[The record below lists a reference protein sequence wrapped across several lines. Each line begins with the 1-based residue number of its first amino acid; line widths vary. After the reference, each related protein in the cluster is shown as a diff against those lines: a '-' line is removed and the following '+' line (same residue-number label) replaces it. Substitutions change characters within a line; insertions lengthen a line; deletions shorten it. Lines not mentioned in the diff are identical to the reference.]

1 MHSPRELDASTRS
14 AVLALAAEVEQRDGA
29 PPLSD
34 QALTRLAWADV
45 THFVAVDGER
55 LTGYAQRDGMS
66 TELCA
71 LNDATLDALL
81 SAAEAAG
88 GGPLQLWSHG
98 QHSLTAAAARR
109 RGYRP
114 ARTLL
119 QLRRSLQP
127 LPPLAPLADGVRM
140 RTFVPHADE
149 DAWLAVNAAAFAT
162 HPEQGRWTRA
172 DLLAREAEPWFDPAG
187 FLLAERENVL
197 VGFHWT
203 KVHADGM
210 GEVYVLGV
218 DPAAHGLGLG
228 SALLTRGLTS
238 LADRGCAEVLLYA
251 DGDNTV
257 ALRLYDKFGFH
268 QHDIDVQWLAE
279 RLSWPHF
286 GRRF

>member
-1 MHSPRELDASTRS
+1 MGMRSPVELDARTRS
-14 AVLALAAEVEQRDGA
+14 RILQLAAEVERRDGA

-34 QALTRLAWADV
+34 QALTRLASTAV
-45 THFVAVDGER
+45 THLVALEGAT
-55 LTGYAQRDGMS
+55 LTGYAQRDGTS
-66 TELCA
+66 VELAA
-71 LNDATLDALL
+71 LDDATLDALL
-81 SAAEAAG
+81 SAAELAG
-88 GGPLQLWSHG
+88 DAPVQVWSHG
-98 QHSLTAAAARR
+98 QHSPTAAAARQ

-119 QLRRSLQP
+119 QLRRLLQP
-127 LPPLAPLADGVRM
+127 VPPLAPLADGVRM
-140 RTFVPHADE
+140 RTFVPGADE

-162 HPEQGRWTRA
+162 HPEQGRWARA

-187 FLLAERENVL
+187 FLLAERGDVL
-197 VGFHWT
+197 LGFHWT

-210 GEVYVLGV
+210 GEVYVLGI

-228 SALLTRGLTS
+228 SALLTRGLAS
-238 LADRGCAEVLLYA
+238 LAHRGCAEVLLYA

-279 RLSWPHF
+279 PH
-286 GRRF
+286 RE

>member
-1 MHSPRELDASTRS
+1 MHSPNQLDAGTRS
-14 AVLALAAEVEQRDGA
+14 AVLTLAATVEQRDGA

-34 QALTRLAWADV
+34 HALTRLASAEV
-45 THFVAVDGER
+45 THLVAVEGEK
-55 LTGYAQRDGMS
+55 LTGYGQRDGTS
-66 TELCA
+66 VELAA
-71 LNDATLDALL
+71 LDDATLDALL

-88 GGPLQLWSHG
+88 GAPVQVWAHG
-98 QHSLTAAAARR
+98 QHSPTAAAARQ

-119 QLRRSLQP
+119 QLRRSLQAI
-127 LPPLAPLADGVRM
+127 PPPAPLADGVQV
-140 RTFVPHADE
+140 RTFVPGADE
-149 DAWLAVNAAAFAT
+149 EPWLAVNAAAFAA
-162 HPEQGRWTRA
+162 HPDQGRWTRA

-187 FLLAERENVL
+187 FLLAERDNVL
-197 VGFHWT
+197 LGFHWT

-228 SALLTRGLTS
+228 TALLTRGLAS
-238 LADRGCAEVLLYA
+238 LAHRGCAEVLLYA

-257 ALRLYDKFGFH
+257 ALRLYEKLEFH

-279 RLSWPHF
+279 RP
-286 GRRF
+286 GE